1 MRAMRVGVAVL
12 ALFGGFALGM
22 PDAVA
27 LDIGTATHHGPSRA
41 AFASRRE
48 PARIDVARL
57 RGSSRPEIYLLRG
70 LFNVFSLG
78 MDDLAVKL
86 QEQGFPAVVD
96 NHATWSALA
105 ERIIAARQA
114 GSNRRLVLIGHS
126 LGGDDVIKLAERLN
140 QAGITVDLLMPID
153 PVSPGAVPANVRR
166 VVNYFQSNNGF
177 GQAVR
182 PGVGFRGV
190 LVNSDLETNRR
201 DLRDASTGHTTIDKG
216 TKVHL
221 EILRE
226 VMRVGRASVAQRRGG
241 ASGR

>member
-1 MRAMRVGVAVL
+1 MRAMRVAVAVL

-27 LDIGTATHHGPSRA
+27 LDTGTATHHGPSHV
-41 AFASRRE
+41 AFTSRRE
-48 PARIDVARL
+48 PGVTRL
-57 RGSSRPEIYLLRG
+57 RESSRPEIYLLRG

-78 MDDLAVKL
+78 MDDLAAKL
-86 QEQGFPAVVD
+86 QQQGFSAVVD
-96 NHATWSALA
+96 NHNSWSALA

-114 GSNRRLVLIGHS
+114 GSKRQIVLIGHS
-126 LGGDDVIKLAERLN
+126 LGGDDVIKVAERLN
-140 QAGITVDLLMPID
+140 QAGIPVDLLMPVD
-153 PVSPGAVPANVRR
+153 PVSPGAVPGNVRR

-201 DLRDASTGHTTIDKG
+201 DLRDPTTGHTTIDKG
-216 TKVHL
+216 VKVQL
-221 EILRE
+221 DILRE
-226 VMRVGRASVAQRRGG
+226 VMRVRGSSVAQRRGA

>member
-1 MRAMRVGVAVL
+1 M
-12 ALFGGFALGM
+12 
-22 PDAVA
+22 
-27 LDIGTATHHGPSRA
+27 
-41 AFASRRE
+41 
-48 PARIDVARL
+48 
-57 RGSSRPEIYLLRG
+57 
-70 LFNVFSLG
+70 
-78 MDDLAVKL
+78 KL
-86 QEQGFPAVVD
+86 QEQGFSAVVD

-140 QAGITVDLLMPID
+140 QAGIPVDLLMPID
-153 PVSPGAVPANVRR
+153 PVSQGAVPANVRR
-166 VVNYFQSNNGF
+166 VVNYFQSSNGF

-221 EILRE
+221 EILR
-226 VMRVGRASVAQRRGG
+226 R
-241 ASGR
+241 